1 MDMQKARPSEIQQWV
16 EYLALEIGRRPAVR
30 VDLLR
35 KVAQRLTDTFIHLGY
50 EVTQQPVPYKQT
62 HHLNV
67 IARPKGSIDYPP
79 GGPILV
85 VGAHYDTVSGSPG
98 ADDNASAVGGLMEMA
113 RLLAD
118 NPPAGLR
125 LAAFCPEE
133 PPAYRTKRMGSYIY
147 AGSLKEAGVRLTGM
161 ICLEMIGYFTDEP
174 GSQSYPVPFMNLIYP
189 GEGNF
194 IAIVGNIR
202 STNWTRKVKK
212 AFRTGT
218 DLPVETLN
226 APAIMVGI
234 DFSDHWSF
242 NRHGYPAVMVTDT
255 AFYRTP
261 YYHLPTDLPQT
272 LDFIRAAK
280 VVDGVTAAVRLL
292 A

>member
-1 MDMQKARPSEIQQWV
+1 MTQRAQPAGIRKWV

-35 KVAQRLTDTFIHLGY
+35 KVAERLTDTFIDLGY
-50 EVTQQPVPYKQT
+50 EVSHQPVPYRQT

-67 IARPKGSIDYPP
+67 IARPRGSMDVPP
-79 GGPILV
+79 GGPLLV
-85 VGAHYDTVSGSPG
+85 VGAHYDSVSASPG
-98 ADDNASAVGGLMEMA
+98 ADDNASAVAGLVEMA

-118 NPPAGLR
+118 NPPPGLR

-133 PPAYRTKRMGSYIY
+133 PPAYRTRKMGSYIY
-147 AGSLKEAGVRLTGM
+147 AKSLKEAGVGLTGM
-161 ICLEMIGYFTDEP
+161 ICLEMIGYFTDAP
-174 GSQSYPVPFMNLIYP
+174 GSQSYPLPLMYMIYP
-189 GEGNF
+189 KEGNF

-202 STNWTRKVKK
+202 STKWTRQVRN
-212 AFRTGT
+212 AFAAGT
-218 DLPVETLN
+218 DLPVECLN
-226 APAIMVGI
+226 APAIMLGI

-242 NRHGYPAVMVTDT
+242 NKFGYPAAMVTDT
-255 AFYRTP
+255 AFYRNP
-261 YYHLPTDLPQT
+261 HYHLPSDLPDT
-272 LDFIRAAK
+272 LDYFRAAK